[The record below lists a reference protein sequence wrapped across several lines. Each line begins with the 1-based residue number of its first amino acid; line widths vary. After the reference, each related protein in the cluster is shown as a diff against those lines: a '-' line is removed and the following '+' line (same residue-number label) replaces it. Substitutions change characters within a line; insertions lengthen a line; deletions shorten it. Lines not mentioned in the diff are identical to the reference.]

1 MRGRLKIFFLTLCG
15 WLAPTIPAHAAE
27 WRPALYAV
35 GAWRFFNDEVA
46 LQSEWGYGARFGLT
60 SDTPFSFHIDYVECK
75 TWRKNTMASS
85 DVMALRALMRVD
97 VIQKTWRPYVIGGLG
112 GLLLQFADA
121 PNAGVGTM
129 TLGLGV
135 ERPFAERWRA
145 FAEASVD
152 HYYYQPVFYDAT
164 GRPFATGQRTANV
177 IGTTSIGFGIA
188 F

>member
-1 MRGRLKIFFLTLCG
+1 MRGALLLFVALGVGF
-15 WLAPTIPAHAAE
+15 PTTQARATE
-27 WRPALYAV
+27 WRPVLYAV
-35 GAWRFFNDEVA
+35 GAWRYFNDEVD
-46 LQSEWGYGARFGLT
+46 LRNEWAYGARFGLT
-60 SDTPFSFHIDYVECK
+60 STSWYSFMIDYVECK
-75 TWRKNTMASS
+75 TWRRTTMRSA
-85 DVMALRALMRVD
+85 DVMALRALFRAD
-97 VIQKTWRPYVIGGLG
+97 LLKGTWRPYVTGGLG
-112 GLLLQFADA
+112 GLLFQFNDA
-121 PNAGVGTM
+121 PNTGVGTM

-177 IGTTSIGFGIA
+177 IGTTSIGFGIG